1 MIPSGYKEDVVYSEI
16 PINGAGDMSFTR
28 ASNGTR
34 INSQGLVEVTPW
46 NLFQQSENFP
56 NAIWTKS
63 TLTFNSTVTA
73 PNGTSTAQN
82 YSTAGAYSY
91 VLQTITVSSGEY
103 YTVSCYLKY
112 TSGVGSISIGY
123 TDAPSNN
130 FIRVDANLINGTIGS
145 VSYGGNGANGTA
157 TITSVG
163 DGWYRVTVSGTL
175 TIGNAGLIVSN
186 LALGAT
192 TFSIWGAQLNI
203 GSTAKPYFPT
213 TDRLNVPRLT
223 YQNGGGGCPSLL
235 LEKQS
240 TNDFIQ
246 SENLFTTHLVQNLTT
261 SGNVD
266 VATSPDGTQNADKF
280 VPNSTSGVHGI
291 ANGSSLAIT
300 SGQTYSFSAF
310 VKSDGGAFNLIS
322 LTFDS
327 TTAWG
332 ATKNCIFNASTG
344 ASYSV
349 PSSATMSS
357 QNIGNGWYRITA
369 TLTASGSV
377 SASLYQ
383 YRIYIADSSG
393 NLSYAASSGN
403 TAGIYVWGAQ
413 LEASSYPTSYI
424 PTTSS
429 SATRVADDYSR
440 SLSSIASG
448 TAFIN
453 ITDNVAVGTPGTHLF
468 GPFSI
473 TGASLGL
480 YLSRPNNARLRLWT
494 QASANVFQTTETNLK
509 LAITW
514 DGTNVNVYQNGVKVV
529 TNYSYAITNVNNL
542 FSSTYLESSAT
553 IAEIALFNSVL
564 TDAECISLTS

>member
-1 MIPSGYKEDVVYSEI
+1 MSNLLSQASLVMIPSGYKEDVVYSQV
-16 PINGAGDMSFTR
+16 PTDGSGDLSFTR
-28 ASNGTR
+28 ASDGAR
-34 INSQGLVEVTPW
+34 INSAGLVEVVPW

-240 TNDFIQ
+240 TNYVKYSEDFMQ
-246 SENLFTTHLVQNLTT
+246 SDWLK
-261 SGNVD
+261 SG
-266 VATSPDGTQNADKF
+266 ATITANSIISPDGTQNATR
-280 VPNSTSGVHGI
+280 V
-291 ANGSSLAIT
+291 
-300 SGQTYSFSAF
+300 QFSAGSRYLYQSITG
-310 VKSDGGAFNLIS
+310 VPAGSVTIS
-322 LTFDS
+322 CYI
-327 TTAWG
+327 
-332 ATKNCIFNASTG
+332 KG
-344 ASYSV
+344 ASV
-349 PSSATMSS
+349 
-357 QNIGNGWYRITA
+357 QNIGFSDGNANPNQI
-369 TLTASGSV
+369 TLTTEWQR
-377 SASLYQ
+377 YTFTFT
-383 YRIYIADSSG
+383 YSSG
-393 NLSYAASSGN
+393 
-403 TAGIYVWGAQ
+403 GIGIQFDNYFGVMPNQESKDFYIWGAQ
-413 LEASSYPTSYI
+413 LEQSSYATSLI
-424 PTTSS
+424 NTTSA
-429 SATRVADDYSR
+429 SATRVADACFKTGISSLIGQSQGTLFADVDLNHTSVGNTYILQIFQDSSNRILLYR
-440 SLSSIASG
+440 SSGDVIGCYILKASG
-448 TAFIN
+448 SVYDTTSGSSYTGRTKIAFAYKSGDIAFYIN
-453 ITDNVAVGTPGTHLF
+453 GTQIGT
-468 GPFSI
+468 
-473 TGASLGL
+473 
-480 YLSRPNNARLRLWT
+480 
-494 QASANVFQTTETNLK
+494 
-509 LAITW
+509 
-514 DGTNVNVYQNGVKVV
+514 
-529 TNYSYAITNVNNL
+529 
-542 FSSTYLESSAT
+542 SSAT
-553 IAEIALFNSVL
+553 YTAFASLADLNIDSNNGTERGYYNYNQVIVFPTRLTNAELA
-564 TDAECISLTS
+564 SLTTI